1 MPIFSISWY
10 HLVFSRAEVSETKF
24 TTGRQEEEERGKL
37 FTNHTPDGGSVHLVR
52 EDTSC
57 SRWILT
63 QRPTTG
69 WCAET
74 ETWEYS
80 SLTGVSLSH
89 SSSKDSGMCREGRGL
104 IRSGGGG

>member
-57 SRWILT
+57 SRWIN
-63 QRPTTG
+63 
-69 WCAET
+69 T
-74 ETWEYS
+74 ETHNWMVCRDRD
-80 SLTGVSLSH
+80 LGVLITDWGVSITL
-89 SSSKDSGMCREGRGL
+89 L
-104 IRSGGGG
+104 L